1 MRIVLRPARP
11 ADFEFCATLYF
22 AEMEEV
28 IRQLNLDVTSHTR
41 GFRDRWNVA
50 EVEIISCDHIE
61 IGWVQT
67 SIVDGALYLGQIF
80 IVPPFQRRGIGTG
93 VIIGIID
100 KATKADRPVTLSVVK
115 ANPAKK
121 LYERLGFRV
130 TDTDDRK
137 FYMRRDA

>member
-1 MRIVLRPARP
+1 M
-11 ADFEFCATLYF
+11 D
-22 AEMEEV
+22 EV
-28 IRQLNLDVTSHTR
+28 IRQLNLDVTSHAR

-61 IGWVQT
+61 IGRVET

-93 VIIGIID
+93 VIHGIID
-100 KATKADRPVTLSVVK
+100 KATKTGRPVTLSVVK

-130 TDTDDRK
+130 TDTDNRK